1 MSKQKSKITSN
12 INRQITSISIDKD
25 HAVKIGIS
33 EVAPITS
40 SGIIIDA
47 KSKGNG
53 TDEDADDI
61 DQDDEAGAFIATGY
75 VIDSQRRAHKDFIDA
90 MKGLRKFALDLCEID
105 VDSKLIGA
113 YTVCKVKID
122 GDVDKKQSRAVMTIA
137 KTVKTTDKIVKIGP
151 TRQVTMY
158 GESDYGK
165 AEAMSKAIEACID
178 EAYEYLGGKAEES
191 DQLPLFSP
199 AELQLA

>member
-1 MSKQKSKITSN
+1 MSKPKSKITSN

-25 HAVKIGIS
+25 LAVKIGIS

-40 SGIIIDA
+40 PGVIIDS

-53 TDEDADDI
+53 AEDDD
-61 DQDDEAGAFIATGY
+61 DDKDDEGGAFIATGY
-75 VIDSQRRAHKDFIDA
+75 TIDSQRRAHKDFVDA
-90 MKGLRKFALDLCEID
+90 MKSLRKFALDLCEID

-122 GDVDKKQSRAVMTIA
+122 GDVDKKQSRAVMTLA
-137 KTVKTTDKIVKIGP
+137 KTVKSTDKIVKIGP

-165 AEAMSKAIEACID
+165 AEAMSKAIESCID
-178 EAYEYLGGKAEES
+178 EAYAYLAGKAEES